1 MHRSKCRKKES
12 SLGCKGDPP
21 PLLSVRSDANKRFAP
36 NPFSEKKIP
45 LLPAQQHQETKKS
58 LSGAMHFRG
67 MVSFSRIK
75 RPHCLNLD
83 KLGGSQWMLHSPS
96 SSFRV
101 QITFWERRGEGVCNC
116 IAHFIPDVFAET
128 TYQFKKRGGGRL
140 ILIRESLLLLLPS
153 HPRKPKQSVLYC
165 AAINCCVQ
173 LDPRQLELKDVVVC
187 AAAADTGGHDSP
199 LFFSKLRVCM
209 RPTFF

>member
-1 MHRSKCRKKES
+1 
-12 SLGCKGDPP
+12 
-21 PLLSVRSDANKRFAP
+21 
-36 NPFSEKKIP
+36 
-45 LLPAQQHQETKKS
+45 
-58 LSGAMHFRG
+58 
-67 MVSFSRIK
+67 
-75 RPHCLNLD
+75 
-83 KLGGSQWMLHSPS
+83 MLHSPS

-116 IAHFIPDVFAET
+116 IAHFIPGVFAET

-140 ILIRESLLLLLPS
+140 ILIRESLLLLLLPS

-173 LDPRQLELKDVVVC
+173 LDPRQLELKDVVVVF

-199 LFFSKLRVCM
+199 LFFFETACVHASYI
-209 RPTFF
+209 F